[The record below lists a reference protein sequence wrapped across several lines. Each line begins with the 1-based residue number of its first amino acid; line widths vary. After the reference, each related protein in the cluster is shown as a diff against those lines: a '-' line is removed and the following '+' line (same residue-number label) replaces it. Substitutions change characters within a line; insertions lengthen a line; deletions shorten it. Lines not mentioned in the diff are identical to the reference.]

1 MGESTQSEAFRRAR
15 EEASKLA
22 TTIASAI
29 NLMGLLACPRAAAR
43 VPDDGWPH
51 REVLVDELEAYLAYL
66 VHARGARGE
75 WDLQMLASEPYA
87 LRLRSLLMDW
97 NTSSA
102 IPVEI
107 TRAARDCL
115 EALGIPE
122 PPLGWDAFEGFQDA
136 ATPDPRPSQPQA
148 ERPEDVD
155 CSLQLVDRL
164 SSIPH
169 VNASSALGVELGG
182 AFQRGRG
189 GPGGWW
195 ILDAPTIRLPSPAPL
210 RREEILVPDLAGW
223 RRERLSHLPKTAHV
237 TVAPDWACEVL
248 SPTTEAC
255 DREQKMPVYARE
267 GVRWVWLLD
276 PDARVLE
283 IYSLTE
289 RSGWQISAIYRDNA
303 LVRAEPFDAI
313 DLDLAVLWT

>member
-1 MGESTQSEAFRRAR
+1 MT
-15 EEASKLA
+15 L
-22 TTIASAI
+22 ASAI
-29 NLMGLLACPRAAAR
+29 NLMGLLAYPRAAER
-43 VPDDGWPH
+43 SRDEGWPH
-51 REVLVDELEAYLAYL
+51 REVLVDELEAYLTYM
-66 VHARGARGE
+66 VHMRGARDG
-75 WDLQMLASEPYA
+75 WNLQMLASEPHA

-107 TRAARDCL
+107 ARAARDCL
-115 EALGIPE
+115 EALAIPE
-122 PPLGWDAFEGFQDA
+122 PPPGWDAFDGFEDTA
-136 ATPDPRPSQPQA
+136 RPDLPARQPQA
-148 ERPEDVD
+148 EQPEGVAR
-155 CSLQLVDRL
+155 SLQLVDRL
-164 SSIPH
+164 PSIPH
-169 VNASSALGVELGG
+169 VNASSALGAELGG

-195 ILDAPTIRLPSPAPL
+195 ILDAPTIRFPSPEPL
-210 RREEILVPDLAGW
+210 HSEEILVPDLAGW
-223 RRERLSHLPKTAHV
+223 RRERLSHLPRTAHI
-237 TVAPDWACEVL
+237 TIAPDWACEVL

-289 RSGWQISAIYRDNA
+289 GRRWQISAIYRDNA

-313 DLDLAVLWT
+313 DLDLAALWMEE